1 MFSLIQPD
9 RLPINLLTIMNLY
22 NYKDFSM
29 YKSYH
34 FHSDHVT
41 QQDGL
46 LDRIL

>member
-1 MFSLIQPD
+1 MFSLIQPS
-9 RLPINLLTIMNLY
+9 PINLLIMNLN

-29 YKSYH
+29 YKSNH

-46 LDRIL
+46 LDGIL